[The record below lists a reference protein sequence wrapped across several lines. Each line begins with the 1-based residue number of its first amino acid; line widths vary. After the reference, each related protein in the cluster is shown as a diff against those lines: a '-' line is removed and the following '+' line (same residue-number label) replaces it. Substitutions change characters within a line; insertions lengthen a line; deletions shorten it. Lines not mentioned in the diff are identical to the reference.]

1 MIDATI
7 TAGSAA
13 SPAYS
18 SSRSDQ
24 GKGAGKGF
32 LDALADTADRSQAQE
47 QKADD
52 DDAPVDQDQTQT
64 RSNASSSPSAKST
77 TTTATSATAYKER
90 SAQAEQSQLGNVA
103 DDEATGAS
111 DDGKAPSQTVGN
123 APIAAGD
130 SRAAA
135 LIAKALASQTKTQAQ
150 TQTQAEGETQG
161 QTETAS
167 SSGEKTDESRMLAKL
182 VAALT
187 QQDDATTEAATAGA
201 NAEEALAAE
210 TDGAGDDTGKIAI
223 KGRQENSAPLL
234 AALAA
239 LKSTATDEEAATAAA
254 QSDMPGVTK
263 TQTKDSSKTAKPA
276 AEDTK
281 DTAAEPKA
289 ATGAQDALTLLGDL
303 SAGQLQHAARQ
314 AGSQTAA
321 GSATS
326 NGDTAL
332 TAVAGQVA
340 SQDDK
345 TGKIG
350 QGTAAVDFAKQ
361 AKSVQSG
368 QQDAVSPASKE
379 TVKDSSVADAL
390 HMVTS
395 SDASAASPADD
406 TASQPATTGID
417 PLQNV
422 SVLDSRR
429 IIAPVN
435 TSNGANIAASMA
447 GDSSWAQAMH
457 SHASDKL
464 SASEQISTDRTMNTL
479 KLKMTPENL
488 GSVTATLKLT
498 NGELTVSLVVENSA
512 AYRKLNE
519 DQNGLVA
526 ALKSHGFSVDNVQ
539 ISIASTEKPSN
550 DANQTNS
557 QSQSSNQQSMQQGG
571 GSSSQGGN
579 RSQAQPIFDVYGQ
592 TSGGPVDDAARSATV
607 GTGGNASGGSGQL
620 YL

>member
-47 QKADD
+47 QNADD
-52 DDAPVDQDQTQT
+52 DDAPVNQDQTKT
-64 RSNASSSPSAKST
+64 HSTAISSSSTKST
-77 TTTATSATAYKER
+77 TSTVTSATADQKN
-90 SAQAEQSQLGNVA
+90 SAQAEQGDVA
-103 DDEATGAS
+103 DDEAIVAS

-130 SRAAA
+130 TRAAA
-135 LIAKALASQTKTQAQ
+135 LIAKALASQTKTQTQAQ
-150 TQTQAEGETQG
+150 TQTQTQTEVQTQG

-187 QQDDATTEAATAGA
+187 QQGDAATEAATAGA
-201 NAEEALAAE
+201 NADEALAAE
-210 TDGAGDDTGKIAI
+210 TEGAGDETGKIAV
-223 KGRQENSAPLL
+223 KGRQENGTPLL

-239 LKSTATDEEAATAAA
+239 LKSTTTDEEAATAAA

-263 TQTKDSSKTAKPA
+263 TQTKDGSKTAKPA
-276 AEDTK
+276 ADDTK
-281 DTAAEPKA
+281 ETAVEPKV

-303 SAGQLQHAARQ
+303 SAGQLQQVARQ
-314 AGSQTAA
+314 AGSQTTAE
-321 GSATS
+321 ATTG

-340 SQDDK
+340 SQDGK
-345 TGKIG
+345 MGKIG
-350 QGTAAVDFAKQ
+350 QGTSEVDLAKQ
-361 AKSVQSG
+361 AKAAQSG
-368 QQDAVSPASKE
+368 PQDAVSPATKE
-379 TVKDSSVADAL
+379 TVKDSSAADAL
-390 HMVTS
+390 HLVTS
-395 SDASAASPADD
+395 SDASASHADD

-457 SHASDKL
+457 THASDKL
-464 SASEQISTDRTMNTL
+464 GTSEQISTDRTMNTL

-539 ISIASTEKPSN
+539 ISIASTEKPNN
-550 DANQTNS
+550 DNQTNS

-592 TSGGPVDDAARSATV
+592 TSGGPVDDAARSGTV

>member
-18 SSRSDQ
+18 SSRADQ

-64 RSNASSSPSAKST
+64 RSTAALSSSTKST
-77 TTTATSATAYKER
+77 TSTATSATAHQEQ
-90 SAQAEQSQLGNVA
+90 SAQAEQGSVA

-111 DDGKAPSQTVGN
+111 DDGKASSQTVGN

-130 SRAAA
+130 SKAAA
-135 LIAKALASQTKTQAQ
+135 LIAKALASQTKTQTQAQ
-150 TQTQAEGETQG
+150 AQAQAEGQTQG

-187 QQDDATTEAATAGA
+187 QQDAAATEAANAGVT
-201 NAEEALAAE
+201 AEEGLAAE
-210 TDGAGDDTGKIAI
+210 TEGAEGDTGKIAV

-239 LKSTATDEEAATAAA
+239 LKPTATDDEAAMAAA
-254 QSDMPGVTK
+254 TQAEIPGGTK

-276 AEDTK
+276 ADDTK
-281 DTAAEPKA
+281 DTAAAQNA

-303 SAGQLQHAARQ
+303 SAGQLQQAARQ
-314 AGSQTAA
+314 AGSQATAETTT
-321 GSATS
+321 G

-340 SQDDK
+340 SQDGK
-345 TGKIG
+345 TAKIG
-350 QGTAAVDFAKQ
+350 QGTPEIDFAKQ
-361 AKSVQSG
+361 AKSGQSG
-368 QQDAVSPASKE
+368 QQDAVSPATKE
-379 TVKDSSVADAL
+379 TVKDSSAADAL
-390 HMVTS
+390 HLVTS
-395 SDASAASPADD
+395 SDASASPADD

-539 ISIASTEKPSN
+539 ISIASTEKPNN
-550 DANQTNS
+550 DNQTNS

-579 RSQAQPIFDVYGQ
+579 RSQAQPVFDVYGQ
-592 TSGGPVDDAARSATV
+592 TSGGPVDDAARTATV

>member
-52 DDAPVDQDQTQT
+52 DDAPVDQNQTKSHST
-64 RSNASSSPSAKST
+64 AVSSSSTKST
-77 TTTATSATAYKER
+77 TSTVTSTTSHQEHSAE
-90 SAQAEQSQLGNVA
+90 AEQGNAA
-103 DDEATGAS
+103 DDEATVAS
-111 DDGKAPSQTVGN
+111 DDGKAPSQTAGN
-123 APIAAGD
+123 AVIGAGD
-130 SRAAA
+130 SKAAA
-135 LIAKALASQTKTQAQ
+135 LIAKALANQTKTQAQ
-150 TQTQAEGETQG
+150 AQTQTQGQTQG

-187 QQDDATTEAATAGA
+187 QQDDVTTEAATAGA

-210 TDGAGDDTGKIAI
+210 TEGAEGDTGKIAV
-223 KGRQENSAPLL
+223 KGRQENGTPLL

-239 LKSTATDEEAATAAA
+239 LKSATTDEEVATAAA

-276 AEDTK
+276 ADDTK

-303 SAGQLQHAARQ
+303 SAGQLQQAARQ
-314 AGSQTAA
+314 ADSQLAA
-321 GSATS
+321 ESATS

-340 SQDDK
+340 SQDGK
-345 TGKIG
+345 MGKIG
-350 QGTAAVDFAKQ
+350 QGTPEVDFAKQ
-361 AKSVQSG
+361 AKSLQSG
-368 QQDAVSPASKE
+368 QQDAVSPATKE
-379 TVKDSSVADAL
+379 TVKDSSAADAL
-390 HMVTS
+390 HLVTS
-395 SDASAASPADD
+395 SDASASPADD

-592 TSGGPVDDAARSATV
+592 TSGGPVDDAARSGTV

>member
-47 QKADD
+47 QKEDD
-52 DDAPVDQDQTQT
+52 DDAPVNQDQTKT
-64 RSNASSSPSAKST
+64 HSTAISSSSTKST
-77 TTTATSATAYKER
+77 TSTVTSATADQEN
-90 SAQAEQSQLGNVA
+90 SAQAEQGNVA
-103 DDEATGAS
+103 DDEAIVAS

-123 APIAAGD
+123 AQIAAGD
-130 SRAAA
+130 TRAAA
-135 LIAKALASQTKTQAQ
+135 LIAKALASQTKTQTQAQ
-150 TQTQAEGETQG
+150 TQTAGQTQG

-182 VAALT
+182 VAALS
-187 QQDDATTEAATAGA
+187 QQGDAATEAATAGA

-210 TDGAGDDTGKIAI
+210 TEGAGEETGKIAV
-223 KGRQENSAPLL
+223 KGRQESGTPLL

-239 LKSTATDEEAATAAA
+239 LKSTTTDEEAATAAA
-254 QSDMPGVTK
+254 QSAMPGVTK
-263 TQTKDSSKTAKPA
+263 TQTKDGSKTAKPA
-276 AEDTK
+276 ADDTK
-281 DTAAEPKA
+281 DTAAEPKV

-303 SAGQLQHAARQ
+303 SAGQLQQAAHQ
-314 AGSQTAA
+314 AGSQTTAK
-321 GSATS
+321 ATTGNS
-326 NGDTAL
+326 DTAL

-345 TGKIG
+345 AVKIG
-350 QGTAAVDFAKQ
+350 QGTASVDLAKQ
-361 AKSVQSG
+361 AKADQSG
-368 QQDAVSPASKE
+368 PQDAVSPATKE
-379 TVKDSSVADAL
+379 TVKDSSAADAL
-390 HMVTS
+390 HLVTS
-395 SDASAASPADD
+395 SDASASPADD
-406 TASQPATTGID
+406 TASQSTTTGID

-457 SHASDKL
+457 THASDKL
-464 SASEQISTDRTMNTL
+464 GTSEQISTDRTMNTL

-498 NGELTVSLVVENSA
+498 NGELTVSLDVENSA

-539 ISIASTEKPSN
+539 ISIASTEKPNN
-550 DANQTNS
+550 DNQTNS

-592 TSGGPVDDAARSATV
+592 TSGGPVDDAARSGTV

>member
-52 DDAPVDQDQTQT
+52 DDAPVNQDQTKT
-64 RSNASSSPSAKST
+64 HSTAISSSSTKST
-77 TTTATSATAYKER
+77 TSTVTSATADQEN
-90 SAQAEQSQLGNVA
+90 SAQAEQGNVA
-103 DDEATGAS
+103 DDEAIVAS

-123 APIAAGD
+123 AQIAAGD
-130 SRAAA
+130 TRAAA
-135 LIAKALASQTKTQAQ
+135 LIAKALASQTKTQTQAQ
-150 TQTQAEGETQG
+150 TQTEGQTQG

-187 QQDDATTEAATAGA
+187 QQGDAATEAATAGA

-210 TDGAGDDTGKIAI
+210 TEGAGDETGKIAV
-223 KGRQENSAPLL
+223 KGRQESGTPLL

-239 LKSTATDEEAATAAA
+239 LKSTTTDEEAATAAA

-263 TQTKDSSKTAKPA
+263 TQTKDGSKTAKPA
-276 AEDTK
+276 AYDTK
-281 DTAAEPKA
+281 ETAVEPKV

-303 SAGQLQHAARQ
+303 SAGQLQQVARQ
-314 AGSQTAA
+314 AGSQTTAE
-321 GSATS
+321 ATTG

-340 SQDDK
+340 SQDGK
-345 TGKIG
+345 MGKIG
-350 QGTAAVDFAKQ
+350 QGTPEVDLAKQ
-361 AKSVQSG
+361 AKAAQSG
-368 QQDAVSPASKE
+368 QQDAVSPATKE
-379 TVKDSSVADAL
+379 TVKDSSAADAL
-390 HMVTS
+390 HLVTS
-395 SDASAASPADD
+395 SDASASPADD

-457 SHASDKL
+457 THASDKL
-464 SASEQISTDRTMNTL
+464 GTSEQISTDRTMNTL

-488 GSVTATLKLT
+488 GGVTATLKLT

-539 ISIASTEKPSN
+539 ISIASTEKPNN
-550 DANQTNS
+550 DNQTNS

-592 TSGGPVDDAARSATV
+592 TSGGPVDDAARSGTV

>member
-18 SSRSDQ
+18 SSRADQ

-64 RSNASSSPSAKST
+64 RSTAALSSSTKST
-77 TTTATSATAYKER
+77 TSTATSATAHQEQ
-90 SAQAEQSQLGNVA
+90 SAQAEQGSVA

-111 DDGKAPSQTVGN
+111 DDGKASSQTVGN

-130 SRAAA
+130 SKAAA
-135 LIAKALASQTKTQAQ
+135 LIAKALASQTKTQ
-150 TQTQAEGETQG
+150 TQAQAEGQTQG

-187 QQDDATTEAATAGA
+187 QQDAAATEAANAGA
-201 NAEEALAAE
+201 TAEEGLAAE
-210 TDGAGDDTGKIAI
+210 TEGAEGDTGKIAV

-239 LKSTATDEEAATAAA
+239 LKPTATDDEAAMAAA
-254 QSDMPGVTK
+254 TQAEIPGGTK

-276 AEDTK
+276 ADDTK
-281 DTAAEPKA
+281 DTAAAQNA

-303 SAGQLQHAARQ
+303 SAGQLQQAAYQ

-321 GSATS
+321 EATTG

-340 SQDDK
+340 SQDGK
-345 TGKIG
+345 TAKIG
-350 QGTAAVDFAKQ
+350 QGTPEIDFAKQ
-361 AKSVQSG
+361 ARSGQSG
-368 QQDAVSPASKE
+368 QQDAVLPATKE
-379 TVKDSSVADAL
+379 TVKDSSAADAL
-390 HMVTS
+390 HLVTS
-395 SDASAASPADD
+395 SDASASPADD

-417 PLQNV
+417 PSQNV

-539 ISIASTEKPSN
+539 ISIASTEKPNN
-550 DANQTNS
+550 DNQTNS

-579 RSQAQPIFDVYGQ
+579 RSQAQPVFDVYGQ
-592 TSGGPVDDAARSATV
+592 TSGGPVDDAARSGAV
-607 GTGGNASGGSGQL
+607 GTGGNASGGGGQL

>member
-18 SSRSDQ
+18 SSRVDQ

-64 RSNASSSPSAKST
+64 RSTAALSSSTKST
-77 TTTATSATAYKER
+77 TSTATSATAHQEH
-90 SAQAEQSQLGNVA
+90 SAEAEQGSVA

-111 DDGKAPSQTVGN
+111 DDGKASSQTVGN

-130 SRAAA
+130 SKAAA
-135 LIAKALASQTKTQAQ
+135 LIAKALASQTKTQTQAQ
-150 TQTQAEGETQG
+150 TETQAQTQG

-187 QQDDATTEAATAGA
+187 QRDDATTEAATAGA

-210 TDGAGDDTGKIAI
+210 TEGAGDDTGKIAV
-223 KGRQENSAPLL
+223 KGRQENGTPLL

-239 LKSTATDEEAATAAA
+239 LKSTTTDEEAATAAA

-276 AEDTK
+276 TDDTK

-326 NGDTAL
+326 DGDTAL

-350 QGTAAVDFAKQ
+350 QGATAIDFAKQ

-368 QQDAVSPASKE
+368 QQDAVSPATKE
-379 TVKDSSVADAL
+379 TVKDSSAADAL

-395 SDASAASPADD
+395 SDTSAASPADD

-539 ISIASTEKPSN
+539 ISIASTEKPNN
-550 DANQTNS
+550 DNQTNS
-557 QSQSSNQQSMQQGG
+557 QSQNSNQQSMQQGG

-579 RSQAQPIFDVYGQ
+579 RSQTQPIFDVYGQ

>member
-52 DDAPVDQDQTQT
+52 DDAPVDQDQTNT
-64 RSNASSSPSAKST
+64 RSTAGSLSSAKST
-77 TTTATSATAYKER
+77 TSTAASATAHQEH
-90 SAQAEQSQLGNVA
+90 SAEVEQGNVA
-103 DDEATGAS
+103 DDEATVAS

-130 SRAAA
+130 SKAAA

-150 TQTQAEGETQG
+150 TQAEGQTQG
-161 QTETAS
+161 QTDTAS

-201 NAEEALAAE
+201 NAEEATAAE

-488 GSVTATLKLT
+488 GGVTATLKLT

>member
-52 DDAPVDQDQTQT
+52 DDAPVNQDQTKT
-64 RSNASSSPSAKST
+64 HSTAISSSSTKST
-77 TTTATSATAYKER
+77 TSTVTSATADQEN
-90 SAQAEQSQLGNVA
+90 SAQAEQGNVA
-103 DDEATGAS
+103 DDEAIVAS

-123 APIAAGD
+123 AQIAAGD
-130 SRAAA
+130 TRAAA
-135 LIAKALASQTKTQAQ
+135 LIAKALASQTKTQTQAQ
-150 TQTQAEGETQG
+150 TQTEGQTQG

-187 QQDDATTEAATAGA
+187 QQGDAATEAATAGA

-210 TDGAGDDTGKIAI
+210 TEGAGDETGKIAV
-223 KGRQENSAPLL
+223 KGRQESGTPLL

-239 LKSTATDEEAATAAA
+239 LKSTTTDEEAATAAA

-263 TQTKDSSKTAKPA
+263 TQTKDGSKTAKPA
-276 AEDTK
+276 ADDTK
-281 DTAAEPKA
+281 ETAVEPKV

-303 SAGQLQHAARQ
+303 SAGQLQQVARQ
-314 AGSQTAA
+314 AGSQTTAE
-321 GSATS
+321 ATTG

-340 SQDDK
+340 SQDGK
-345 TGKIG
+345 MGKIG
-350 QGTAAVDFAKQ
+350 QGTPEVDLAKQ
-361 AKSVQSG
+361 AKAAQSG
-368 QQDAVSPASKE
+368 QQDAVSPATKE
-379 TVKDSSVADAL
+379 TVKDSSAADAL
-390 HMVTS
+390 HLVTS
-395 SDASAASPADD
+395 SDASASPADD

-457 SHASDKL
+457 THASDKL
-464 SASEQISTDRTMNTL
+464 GTSEQISTDRTMNTL

-539 ISIASTEKPSN
+539 ISIASTEKPNN
-550 DANQTNS
+550 DNQTNS

-592 TSGGPVDDAARSATV
+592 TSGGPVDDAARSGTV